1 MKKLIRR
8 IIVVVL
14 ILCLCAVGYFAALG
28 YTMYYSVTN
37 ERSIED
43 RINDIRSRDNYTE
56 LSDIPE
62 IYKEAVI
69 AVEDSRFYE
78 HSGVD
83 FISLGRAIF
92 VNVKNNELSQGGS
105 TISQQLAKNLL
116 FSHQQSLSRKVAEV
130 YATCYLEKHYSKDEI
145 LELYMNIIYYGD
157 GYYSIYDASKGY
169 FGVEPQGMTDY
180 QATMLAGIP
189 NAPSV
194 YAPTKNPD
202 LAEKRQDKVLE
213 RMVETEVLT
222 VDEKNKILQERENR

>member
-8 IIVVVL
+8 IIVIVL

-28 YTMYYSVTN
+28 YTAYRTAIN
-37 ERSIED
+37 ERSVEE
-43 RINDIRSRDNYTE
+43 RINDIRTRDTYTT

-62 IYKEAVI
+62 IYKNAVI
-69 AVEDSRFYE
+69 AVEDSRFYT

-83 FISLGRAIF
+83 FISLMRAI
-92 VNVKNNELSQGGS
+92 VTNVRNNELSQGGS
-105 TISQQLAKNLL
+105 TITQQLAKNLL
-116 FSHQQSLSRKVAEV
+116 FSHEQSISRKMAEA
-130 YATCYLEKHYSKDEI
+130 YATRYIEKHYSKDEI

-157 GYYSIYDASKGY
+157 GYYSIYDASQGY
-169 FGVEPQGMTDY
+169 FGVEPRGMTDY

-194 YAPTKNPD
+194 YAPTKNLE
-202 LAEKRQDKVLE
+202 LAQKRQDKVLE

-222 VDEKNKILQERENR
+222 EDEKNKILQER